1 MSTPFTIQENKEAN
15 LQFIVSDCQSQI
27 EHIKLHMSLI
37 QNTLSF
43 TGLSPEEMREC
54 ELTLSEYRVDLAKA
68 QSSLD
73 EALDNLLGINEE
85 EEPLMSWE
93 KEESQDF
100 WNKLLE

>member
-1 MSTPFTIQENKEAN
+1 MSTPYTIQENKEAN

-37 QNTLSF
+37 ENTLSF

-54 ELTLSEYRVDLAKA
+54 ELTLSEYRIDLAKA

-73 EALDNLLGINEE
+73 EALDNLLGQSEDEPQWWEQEE
-85 EEPLMSWE
+85 ES
-93 KEESQDF
+93 KDF

>member
-1 MSTPFTIQENKEAN
+1 MSTPYTIQENKEAN

-37 QNTLSF
+37 ENTLSF

-73 EALDNLLGINEE
+73 EALDNLLGQSED
-85 EEPLMSWE
+85 EPQWWE
-93 KEESQDF
+93 QEEESQDF